1 MKLIGEHRNVSDYE
15 KKSAND
21 LIKAHRG
28 SRPRLGIKKNKLKEI
43 KEDFHNLRHAFS
55 KKDAVNIETFLWY

>member
-1 MKLIGEHRNVSDYE
+1 MKN
-15 KKSAND
+15 KSAKH
-21 LIKAHRG
+21 LIKSLRG

-55 KKDAVNIETFLWY
+55 KKDAVSIETFL